1 VVPEIFMMR
10 RTNPFDFGD
19 IESMFERMNRQFE
32 EMNRQLGSWDRSGA
46 GELVGHRGMAID
58 VAEYDDNLVVVAD
71 LPGFEKDDIDLKIS
85 GQVLTIVADHEMES
99 ESESGEHEE
108 GQFIRR
114 ERRSQSVRRSFRL
127 PVEVDEE
134 GANASY
140 QNGVLT
146 VTLPK
151 MQHDDKDDSHHI
163 DVN

>member
-1 VVPEIFMMR
+1 MMR
-10 RTNPFDFGD
+10 RSNPFDFSD
-19 IESMFERMNRQFE
+19 FESMFDRMSRQFE
-32 EMNRQLGSWDRSGA
+32 EMNRQLGSWDRSNA
-46 GELVGHRGMAID
+46 GEIAGHRGMAID

-71 LPGFEKDDIDLKIS
+71 VPGFEKEDIDLKIS
-85 GQVLTIVADHEMES
+85 GQVLTIVAEHEMES
-99 ESESGEHEE
+99 ESTSDAESESDDEQ

-134 GANASY
+134 GASASY
-140 QNGVLT
+140 HNGVLT

-151 MQHDDKDDSHHI
+151 MQHDDEDDSHHI